1 VGQDRTDRTKRSGRP
16 CGLVVHIASRTSLP
30 PKLAALAAAGACL
43 LAAAGC
49 AAQNGGSAGTDFKP
63 VKPGVLTVATAFIPA
78 PGFWQG
84 TPPTDGF
91 EARLALALA
100 HHLGLRRVEV
110 RQVPFAQITRGDLG
124 GADIALS
131 QLTPTKEREH
141 DLDFTTPY
149 MSAPPAVL
157 ALRAVDAPDV
167 HELRALRWV
176 VSISSTLTPIVEK
189 RVRPD
194 RPPDVVEDRTAA
206 IDALR
211 PGSAEALMLDLPV
224 AAGLAHADPARFH
237 VIGQLTGG
245 EGLAVALRD
254 GSPNLEIVDSAIRSL
269 QADGTID
276 HLQTRWLGEGLDD
289 IPLILTED

>member
-1 VGQDRTDRTKRSGRP
+1 MS
-16 CGLVVHIASRTSLP
+16 A
-30 PKLAALAAAGACL
+30 
-43 LAAAGC
+43 C
-49 AAQNGGSAGTDFKP
+49 AAQNQGSAGSAFKP

-84 TPPTDGF
+84 APPTDGF

-100 HHLGLRRVEV
+100 QHLGLERVEV
-110 RQVPFAQITRGDLG
+110 VQVPFAKIIRGDLG
-124 GADIALS
+124 GADIAMS

-141 DLDFTTPY
+141 DLDFTAPY

-157 ALRAVDAPDV
+157 ALRGVEAADV
-167 HELRALRWV
+167 HDLRALRWV
-176 VSISSTLTPIVEK
+176 VSSTSTLTPIVEK
-189 RVRPD
+189 RIRPD
-194 RPPDVVEDRTAA
+194 RPPDVTEDRTAA
-206 IDALR
+206 LDKLR
-211 PGSAEALMLDLPV
+211 PGNAEALMLDLPV
-224 AAGLAHADPARFH
+224 AAGLAHADPGRFH

-245 EGLAVALRD
+245 EGLSVALRD

-276 HLQTRWLGEGLDD
+276 HLETRWLGEGLED

>member
-1 VGQDRTDRTKRSGRP
+1 LA
-16 CGLVVHIASRTSLP
+16 LVAS
-30 PKLAALAAAGACL
+30 AAACALAASA
-43 LAAAGC
+43 C
-49 AAQNGGSAGTDFKP
+49 AAQKEGSAGAEFKP

-100 HHLGLRRVEV
+100 HHLGLERVEV
-110 RQVPFAQITRGDLG
+110 VQVPFAKITRGDLG
-124 GADIALS
+124 GADIAMS

-149 MSAPPAVL
+149 MSSAPGIL
-157 ALRAVDAPDV
+157 ALRAVDAADV

-176 VSISSTLTPIVEK
+176 VSSTSTLTPIVEK
-189 RVRPD
+189 RIRPD

-206 IDALR
+206 LETLF

-224 AAGLAHADPARFH
+224 AAGLAHADPGRFH
-237 VIGQLTGG
+237 VIGQLSGG
-245 EGLAVALRD
+245 EGLSVALHQ

-269 QADGTID
+269 QADGTIG
-276 HLQTRWLGEGLDD
+276 HLQTRWLGEGLEDV
-289 IPLILTED
+289 PLILTED